1 MPFSEFRALCK
12 FHGLI
17 PGSTALTSINKITEM
32 HPEELLQISKTPAGS
47 SVHLLQTEGS
57 GLVSAR
63 LSPQQED
70 SGKGK
75 APLPYHGKESQ
86 RAMTK
91 FGGKSQRLLFVSE
104 NFFFTSLF
112 PNLLHSWVSPSN
124 KASKICPSPSP
135 FFSIP
140 SGRTQSSKFSCEFP
154 PPSLSNLFNQV
165 KSSQSE
171 LQGKIDQNVSHGFLQ
186 AGRSL

>member
-57 GLVSAR
+57 GLVSAW

-86 RAMTK
+86 AE
-91 FGGKSQRLLFVSE
+91 GQDQPSGKI
-104 NFFFTSLF
+104 
-112 PNLLHSWVSPSN
+112 
-124 KASKICPSPSP
+124 SKVT
-135 FFSIP
+135 FFSLRI
-140 SGRTQSSKFSCEFP
+140 SS
-154 PPSLSNLFNQV
+154 SLP
-165 KSSQSE
+165 SSQTSCTLGYLLPTRLPRFAPPLLPFSASLLE
-171 LQGKIDQNVSHGFLQ
+171 GHSPANSLVSFLLLL
-186 AGRSL
+186 SPIFSTK